1 MDNEFLQKIKQDIK
15 DFKEEK
21 INRLPLTEDYCN
33 EFKFSPTKI
42 KNLIKEN
49 ISEEDREFRLKIMRS
64 QIGKETFQNLPEEKK
79 EEQRQRFSELQK
91 KNMEN
96 ANLSEE
102 LQKLVLET
110 EGWEVERHFKK
121 EKTNEGWR
129 SVFRFLELQ
138 EFLNDIENGEELLD
152 KLLDLRMNKIMLPDF
167 ICKKNGKIKLVEVKN
182 MKEFNPN
189 EKQISQQE
197 AIEELYELGFE
208 VELINLNINKE
219 EIDKKIEEFVLKTGE
234 TEGHIV
240 FKQNEEGELFIKIMK
255 AFYCVECNR
264 RIKQRGKCL
273 ICNVKAKRENKK

>member
-167 ICKKNGKIKLVEVKN
+167 ICKKNGKIKL
-182 MKEFNPN
+182 
-189 EKQISQQE
+189 
-197 AIEELYELGFE
+197 
-208 VELINLNINKE
+208 
-219 EIDKKIEEFVLKTGE
+219 
-234 TEGHIV
+234 
-240 FKQNEEGELFIKIMK
+240 
-255 AFYCVECNR
+255 
-264 RIKQRGKCL
+264 
-273 ICNVKAKRENKK
+273 

>member
-1 MDNEFLQKIKQDIK
+1 
-15 DFKEEK
+15 
-21 INRLPLTEDYCN
+21 
-33 EFKFSPTKI
+33 
-42 KNLIKEN
+42 
-49 ISEEDREFRLKIMRS
+49 
-64 QIGKETFQNLPEEKK
+64 QNLPEEKK